1 MNNLQIFTFAG
12 TAKVRTILEDDGIK
26 FVAADVCNALGL
38 GNTSQA
44 TSNLDEDE
52 KGISIADTL
61 GGKQTMVSVTE
72 SGLYTLILRSR
83 KPEAKAFRR
92 WVTGEVLPSLRRT
105 GTFTVLPDPPKP
117 AYELPKTFSE
127 ALRLLADTH
136 DLLPK
141 TFSEALRLLADTH
154 DQAESLKHQIE
165 AQRPAVAFVEHYVQ
179 AEGSFGLR
187 ETAKLLGMA
196 PRRFTECLR
205 LQRILFREGGH
216 LQPYAEHLSA
226 GYFTLR
232 TGEDNDHA
240 WVQTR
245 VTPKGVEWLR
255 RRLQPAQHTTL
266 AQSAA

>member
-127 ALRLLADTH
+127 A
-136 DLLPK
+136 P
-141 TFSEALRLLADTH
+141 RLLADTH

-179 AEGSFGLR
+179 AEGTFGLR

>member
-26 FVAADVCNALGL
+26 FVAADVCNALGITNNRDAMASL
-38 GNTSQA
+38 E
-44 TSNLDEDE
+44 EDE
-52 KGISIADTL
+52 KGVGIADTL
-61 GGKQTMVSVTE
+61 GGKQTMVVITE

-136 DLLPK
+136 D
-141 TFSEALRLLADTH
+141 
-154 DQAESLKHQIE
+154 QAESLKHQIE

-179 AEGSFGLR
+179 AEGTFGLR